1 MAESVFEYGSLYKAS
16 MQRAEM
22 SVSLLSIKN
31 LRNLQG
37 LGQFIQA
44 KYRTSGV
51 TDLKEHK
58 HT

>member
-1 MAESVFEYGSLYKAS
+1 

-22 SVSLLSIKN
+22 SVSLLSIKT

-44 KYRTSGV
+44 KYRISDV

-58 HT
+58 HTRLVNQNLCSLDVLLE